1 MSLNI
6 KNVTTVSLVRELAE
20 RTNQTQTSAIENAV
34 RAALAELDSK
44 ATHGQGAARLD
55 RARAVLA
62 EIDASLTDEDRA
74 DLKRAEATMYD
85 NAGLFA

>member
-1 MSLNI
+1 MSLTI
-6 KNVTTVSLVRELAE
+6 KNTTTVSLVRELAE
-20 RTNQTQTSAIENAV
+20 RTGQTQTNAIENAV
-34 RAALAELDSK
+34 RAALAELDTE
-44 ATHGQGAARLD
+44 ALHDEAAARLD
-55 RARAVLA
+55 RARAILA